1 MKIKEIYSF
10 FLLSAVISGI
20 ALLAP
25 SAFAD
30 HIEITITPTLGSN
43 LPTDDCIDVKYGCYT
58 PSTATVDVGGKVIF
72 LNTDSNSHTFTAGTP
87 SDRLVGEFDSG
98 LLKTNDSF
106 EYIADTAGEFE
117 YFCMIHP
124 WTQGLLIVETPLIAQ
139 SIKGEPIKESILEEP
154 MKEESVKETM
164 DEESIKEETIV
175 KASPVVDE
183 NQGGGCLI
191 ATATFGSEMAPQVQ
205 LLREIRD
212 NQLMNTASGVSFMTG
227 FNQLYYSFSPY
238 IADMERQN
246 PLFKESVKLFLA
258 PMLST
263 LSIMTLAEEN
273 SESSVLGLGISV
285 IALNLAIYVA
295 APTIVPVLVMRRLK
309 Q

>member
-10 FLLSAVISGI
+10 FLLSAIISGI

-25 SAFAD
+25 SAFAGNT
-30 HIEITITPTLGSN
+30 EITITPTLGSN

-117 YFCMIHP
+117 YFCMLHP
-124 WTQGLLIVETPLIAQ
+124 WTQGLLIVEKALIV
-139 SIKGEPIKESILEEP
+139 ESL
-154 MKEESVKETM
+154 KEESVKESIVV
-164 DEESIKEETIV
+164 DPLKEESVKESLVEESIKEESIV
-175 KASPVVDE
+175 EVPSVVDE
-183 NQGGGCLI
+183 NQGGCLI
-191 ATATFGSEMAPQVQ
+191 ATATFGSELAPQVQ
-205 LLREIRD
+205 YLREIRD
-212 NQLMNTASGVSFMTG
+212 NTLLSTASGVSFMES
-227 FNQLYYSFSPY
+227 FNQVYYSFSPY

-246 PLFKESVKLFLA
+246 PLFKESVKLFLT

-263 LSIMTLAEEN
+263 LSIMTLAEES

-295 APTIVPVLVMRRLK
+295 APAIVPALVMRRLR